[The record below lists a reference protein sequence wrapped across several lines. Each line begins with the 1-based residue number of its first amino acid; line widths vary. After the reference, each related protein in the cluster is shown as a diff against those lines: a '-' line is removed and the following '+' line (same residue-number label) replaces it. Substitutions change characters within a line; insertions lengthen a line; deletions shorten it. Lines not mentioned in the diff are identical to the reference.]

1 MPDTKRTRGV
11 TKDEWLRAALDELSF
26 GSVTDISVQ
35 ALARK
40 LGIGKSGFYWH
51 FRNKPELLRALLD
64 YWVHEITEVI
74 TANPQMQELDPESR
88 LRRTAEMILDYG
100 LVQYEIGIRQ
110 WALQDAEAAKVVR
123 KVNTL
128 RLNYTRETLAELGF
142 EGDDL
147 EMRAMAF
154 VCYHTWELLMFRE
167 MPKKKLRGLIRKRI
181 EMICRK

>member
-1 MPDTKRTRGV
+1 MPDTKKTRGV
-11 TKDEWLRAALDELSF
+11 TRDEWLGAALNELSF
-26 GSVTDISVQ
+26 GSVSDISVQ

-64 YWVHEITEVI
+64 YWVHEITEVV
-74 TANPQMQELDPESR
+74 TANPKMQDLDPETR
-88 LRRTAEMILDYG
+88 LRKTAEMILDYG
-100 LVQYEIGIRQ
+100 LVRYEIGIRQ
-110 WALQDAEAAKVVR
+110 WALRDPEAAKVVK
-123 KVNTL
+123 KVNGL
-128 RLNYTRETLAELGF
+128 RLNYTREALAELGF

-154 VCYHTWELLMFRE
+154 VCYHTWELQMFRE
-167 MPKKKLRGLIRKRI
+167 MSKKKLRGLIQKRV

>member
-1 MPDTKRTRGV
+1 MPVTKRTRGV
-11 TKDEWLRAALDELSF
+11 TRDEWLGAALDELSF
-26 GSVTDISVQ
+26 GSVTDINVQ

-51 FRNKPELLRALLD
+51 FRNKGELLRAVLE

-74 TANPQMQELDPESR
+74 TTNPQMQELDPETR
-88 LRRTAEMILDYG
+88 LRKTAEMIVDYG
-100 LVQYEIGIRQ
+100 LVRYEIGIRQ
-110 WALQDAEAAKVVR
+110 WALRDREAAKVFKR
-123 KVNTL
+123 VNTL

-154 VCYHTWELLMFRE
+154 VCYHTWEVLMFRD
-167 MPKKKLRGLIRKRI
+167 MSRKKLRGLIRQRV

>member
-1 MPDTKRTRGV
+1 MEKTPKRRGV
-11 TKDEWLRAALDELSF
+11 TRDEWLRAALDELSY
-26 GSVTDISVQ
+26 GSVSDISVQ

-51 FRNKPELLRALLD
+51 FGSKPDLLRALLD

-88 LRRTAEMILDYG
+88 LRKTAEMILDYG
-100 LVQYEIGIRQ
+100 LVRYEIGIRQ
-110 WALQDAEAAKVVR
+110 WALRNAEAAKVVK

-128 RLNYTRETLAELGF
+128 RLNYAREILAELGF
-142 EGDDL
+142 TGDDL

-154 VCYHTWELLMFRE
+154 VCYHTWELPMFRE
-167 MPKKKLRGLIRKRI
+167 MSKKKLRGLIQKRV
-181 EMICRK
+181 EMICWK

>member
-1 MPDTKRTRGV
+1 MAKERISRGV
-11 TKDEWLRAALDELSF
+11 SRDEWLRAALDELSF
-26 GSVTDISVQ
+26 GSVADISVQ

-51 FRNKPELLRALLD
+51 FRNKPELLKALLD

-74 TANPQMQELDPESR
+74 TTNPQMQELDPESR
-88 LRRTAEMILDYG
+88 LRKTAEMILDYG

-123 KVNTL
+123 KVNNL

-147 EMRAMAF
+147 EMRTMAF

-167 MPKKKLRGLIRKRI
+167 MSKKKLRGLIEQRVA
-181 EMICRK
+181 MICRK

>member
-1 MPDTKRTRGV
+1 M
-11 TKDEWLRAALDELSF
+11 RAALDELSF

-40 LGIGKSGFYWH
+40 LGICKSGFYWH
-51 FRNKPELLRALLD
+51 FRNKSELLRAVLD

-74 TANPQMQELDPESR
+74 TANPQMRELDPETR
-88 LRRTAEMILDYG
+88 LRKTAEMILDYG
-100 LVQYEIGIRQ
+100 LVRYEIGIRQ
-110 WALQDAEAAKVVR
+110 WALQDKEAAKVVE

-128 RLNYTRETLAELGF
+128 RLNFTRETLAELGF
-142 EGDDL
+142 EDDDL

-167 MPKKKLRGLIRKRI
+167 MSKKKLRALIRKRV